1 MTDEE
6 QTIKDLIMDALSI
19 DGEHHKQ
26 WYLEEIAR
34 RLGLDIP
41 NFAYEE
47 GIAPWQMK
55 HASTIAGAFR
65 SNWRCR
71 KESTQKEIMLCHIK
85 TFYLQFIELGI
96 DRKT

>member
-1 MTDEE
+1 MACDYESRGLFGVGERMTDEE

-47 GIAPWQMK
+47 GIAP
-55 HASTIAGAFR
+55 
-65 SNWRCR
+65 
-71 KESTQKEIMLCHIK
+71 
-85 TFYLQFIELGI
+85 
-96 DRKT
+96 

>member
-47 GIAPWQMK
+47 GIAP
-55 HASTIAGAFR
+55 
-65 SNWRCR
+65 
-71 KESTQKEIMLCHIK
+71 
-85 TFYLQFIELGI
+85 
-96 DRKT
+96 